1 MLIALAK
8 CTRLRPAFGAGAD
21 NIIKENCAWVE
32 TEIGPVPYS
41 N

>member
-1 MLIALAK
+1 MRVVLQNALA
-8 CTRLRPAFGAGAD
+8 CVRRSAPGLI